1 MHLGQHFQYKAMA
14 SSACCR
20 TGAQSCLNLGKL
32 GCSAGRKTQLTTER
46 FPFHDHSSMESSVH
60 HEPSRNQEMIAMF
73 NVYFQLHSRLKTG
86 RVRGEFQMHIYFACM
101 FIQTCTHDLQT
112 ENVLTLSIPLT
123 HTSPGSLSSLPTLE
137 LPQPKK
143 RELWLRIYFQ
153 LSFDFWICLDAFC
166 LKKMQPSDTSGGG
179 SKAWIICRIA
189 ASCSTASN
197 LGQLKSLGSWSW
209 TGLRWRQVVTKKR
222 RKKNDT
228 KH

>member
-1 MHLGQHFQYKAMA
+1 MYIFNFNCIRDWESEGGIPNAYLFCLHFHSELHPW
-14 SSACCR
+14 SSNWKR
-20 TGAQSCLNLGKL
+20 IDIINPSHSCL
-32 GCSAGRKTQLTTER
+32 TR
-46 FPFHDHSSMESSVH
+46 FPF
-60 HEPSRNQEMIAMF
+60 F
-73 NVYFQLHSRLKTG
+73 
-86 RVRGEFQMHIYFACM
+86 
-101 FIQTCTHDLQT
+101 
-112 ENVLTLSIPLT
+112 
-123 HTSPGSLSSLPTLE
+123 TSYPAATPTKE
-137 LPQPKK
+137 KN
-143 RELWLRIYFQ
+143 LWLRIYFQ
-153 LSFDFWICLDAFC
+153 LSLDFWICLDAFC